1 MKTLMKY
8 FLKSTLLLL
17 LTTLNLNVLAQTA
30 RELIEEGIQ
39 LSNAKNYT
47 AAIDKYK
54 AALVIDTANAT
65 AKYQLAFALN
75 ATGKGTE
82 ALPYF
87 KDVLNTNP
95 STAILQSAYTIMAGI
110 YDRTGQAPEAISN
123 YKLAIG
129 LDSASYALY
138 YGLGLAYF
146 RNKQYTQ
153 AEQSAINAIRL
164 NASQPANLRLYGL
177 VTFHQNERASALL
190 SLCRFLYLDPKGNRA
205 EEAYS
210 NIQSILQGG
219 VLKSEPG
226 VKPPKPNAE
235 SMELNQAITNAVAEV
250 EKRRYFAPADK
261 FTEQLQAIF
270 AAIGSLAQ
278 KQTGNRFFRTQLAA
292 QFYKLSQSGHMPAF
306 ARYISQSQDKSA
318 AVWIASHGQQV
329 EAMKK
334 WVAEN

>member
-1 MKTLMKY
+1 MKHCLKFIL
-8 FLKSTLLLL
+8 FLILIILAVSTF
-17 LTTLNLNVLAQTA
+17 AQTA
-30 RELIEEGIQ
+30 KDLIEEGLQ
-39 LSNAKNYT
+39 LSNAKNYA
-47 AAIDKYK
+47 AAIEKYK
-54 AALVIDTANAT
+54 AALANDTANTT

-75 ATGKGTE
+75 ATGKGVE

-87 KDVLNTNP
+87 KEVLKANS
-95 STAILQSAYTIMAGI
+95 STAVLQSSYTIMAGI
-110 YDRTGQAPEAISN
+110 YDRLGQAPNAISN

-129 LDSASYALY
+129 LDSADYALH

-146 RNKQYTQ
+146 RNKQYSQ
-153 AEQSAINAIRL
+153 AEQSAINAITL
-164 NASQPANLRLYGL
+164 APSQPANLRLYGL

-190 SLCRFLYLDPKGNRA
+190 SLCRYLYLAPNGNRA

-210 NIQSILQGG
+210 NVQSILQGG
-219 VLKSEPG
+219 RLKLEAG
-226 VKPPKPNAE
+226 VKPPKPGAE
-235 SMELNQAITNAVAEV
+235 SLELNQAITDAVKEV

-292 QFYKLSQSGHMPAF
+292 RFYKLSQSGHMPAF

-318 AVWIASHGQQV
+318 ATWIASHGQVV

-334 WVAEN
+334 WTAEN